1 MNFYG
6 EIVRHRKALFFTV
19 ALLAAAGV
27 AAITSM
33 PVSLFPDITFPRIV
47 ILADN
52 GEQPAERMMSEV
64 TIPLE
69 GLASSLQDVRLV
81 RSVTGRGSTEISIDL
96 DWGANVEETVQSLQG
111 RIQDI
116 HNVLPAA
123 AEIQVQQMRVSV
135 FPIQG
140 YSLTSDKRSLVELR
154 DLALYTIRPALLQV
168 KGIAKIEVTG
178 GDVREYRVTVDPQK
192 LAGYGLGVGQ
202 VSDAIAKSNIVAS
215 TGILDNNYQMYLSL
229 VVERLA
235 SVGDI
240 GSVVVAVQNGV
251 PIHLADVATVAPSVA
266 DQFIRTTAHGRQA
279 VLINVIKQPAG
290 STVQI
295 GQDVDSALARLKLPS
310 DVRFENFYDQSDF
323 INSSISSTRDSII
336 IGVVLAM
343 IVLLIFLQSWR
354 VTLVIAVVVP
364 VTIAM
369 TFFFLNVAGFSINIM
384 TLGGIAAAVGLIIDD
399 SIVVIEHI
407 FTRFNKARAAVSGS
421 ESAFTA
427 AARMSLHELMPAII
441 GSTASTLVIHI
452 PLAFLSGVTGAFFA
466 SLSITMVFALLIS
479 FLLSISLAPLL
490 ALIVIREKDI
500 DRELEREHKRDRA
513 GGWYERLLAWLLRH
527 SWVVIPFA
535 LLVFIATWLIY
546 SRVGS
551 GFMPDMDEGAF
562 VIDYESPPGTSLD
575 ETNRMLAE
583 MERMMMKVPEV
594 ESYSRRT
601 GTQLGFFLTE
611 PNSGDILVKL
621 KKDRSRPIDQV
632 IADIRVKIESSQPA
646 LRVDFGQLMQDV
658 IGDLT
663 NSPSPI
669 EIKLFGSD
677 SRVLQ
682 AKAEEITGL
691 IEKVPGVVDA
701 FNGIVITGP
710 SFVLNLD
717 PQRTAQAGFDAT
729 EVAAQLETIMR
740 GSVGST
746 VQQGEKLVDIRVRY
760 PDAYR
765 RDIDLISGV
774 RLVNQKGIAI
784 PLTSIAT
791 IAKSTGQP
799 ELHREGLRR
808 MVAVTARITG
818 RDLGGTIADIKSRLA
833 AKLVV
838 PPGMSIEYGG
848 LYQTQQESFKGLVMV
863 ALAAF
868 GLVFIVLLIE
878 FGEFAAPVSILVI
891 NLLSLLG
898 VVGALW
904 VTGVTLNISSLV
916 GTIMV
921 IGIVAENAIFILHEM
936 KHLRAGGMTLEL
948 ALIHASK
955 LRRRPILMTTMAAVL
970 ALLPLSLG
978 IGAGAQMQQPL
989 GIAVIGGF
997 SVSSLLL
1004 FFGLPVVYRLIK
1016 GKRG

>member
-6 EIVRHRKALFFTV
+6 QIVRHRKALFFTV

-27 AAITSM
+27 AAINSM

-81 RSVTGRGSTEISIDL
+81 RSVTGRGSTEISVDL
-96 DWGANVEETVQSLQG
+96 DWGANVEETLQSLQG

-116 HNVLPAA
+116 HNVLPAT

-235 SVGDI
+235 SVSDI

-251 PIHLADVATVAPSVA
+251 PVHLSDVATVSPSVA

-279 VLINVIKQPAG
+279 VLINVIKQPTG

-310 DVRFENFYDQSDF
+310 DVHFENFYDQSDF

-343 IVLLIFLQSWR
+343 IVLLIFLRSWR

-369 TFFFLNVAGFSINIM
+369 TLVCLNVVGFSINIM

-407 FTRFNKARAAVSGS
+407 FTRFNKARADASRS

-427 AARMSLHELMPAII
+427 AARISLRELMPAII

-452 PLAFLSGVTGAFFA
+452 PLAFLGGVTGAFFA

-490 ALIVIREKDI
+490 ASIVIREKDI
-500 DRELEREHKRDRA
+500 DRELEREHKRSRG
-513 GGWYERLLAWLLRH
+513 GGWYERRLAWLLRH
-527 SWVVIPFA
+527 SWVAIPFA
-535 LLVFIATWLIY
+535 LLVFTVTYLIY
-546 SRVGS
+546 SQVGS

-583 MERMMMKVPEV
+583 MERLLMKVPEV
-594 ESYSRRT
+594 DSYSRRT

-611 PNSGDILVKL
+611 PNSGDLLVKL
-621 KKDRSRPIDQV
+621 KTDRSRPIDEV
-632 IADIRVKIESSQPA
+632 IDDIRVKIESSQPA

-710 SFVLNLD
+710 SFVINLD

-729 EVAAQLETIMR
+729 EVAGQLETIMR

-760 PDAYR
+760 PDEYR
-765 RDIDLISGV
+765 HDIDLISGV

-791 IAKSTGQP
+791 IARTPGQP

-818 RDLGGTIADIKSRLA
+818 RDLGSTIADIKSRLA
-833 AKLVV
+833 ASLVV

-878 FGEFAAPVSILVI
+878 FGEFAAPVSILII

-948 ALIHASK
+948 SLVHASR

-989 GIAVIGGF
+989 AIAVIGGF

-1016 GKRG
+1016 GKE

>member
-1 MNFYG
+1 
-6 EIVRHRKALFFTV
+6 
-19 ALLAAAGV
+19 
-27 AAITSM
+27 
-33 PVSLFPDITFPRIV
+33 
-47 ILADN
+47 
-52 GEQPAERMMSEV
+52 
-64 TIPLE
+64 
-69 GLASSLQDVRLV
+69 
-81 RSVTGRGSTEISIDL
+81 
-96 DWGANVEETVQSLQG
+96 
-111 RIQDI
+111 
-116 HNVLPAA
+116 
-123 AEIQVQQMRVSV
+123 
-135 FPIQG
+135 
-140 YSLTSDKRSLVELR
+140 
-154 DLALYTIRPALLQV
+154 
-168 KGIAKIEVTG
+168 
-178 GDVREYRVTVDPQK
+178 
-192 LAGYGLGVGQ
+192 
-202 VSDAIAKSNIVAS
+202 
-215 TGILDNNYQMYLSL
+215 
-229 VVERLA
+229 
-235 SVGDI
+235 
-240 GSVVVAVQNGV
+240 
-251 PIHLADVATVAPSVA
+251 
-266 DQFIRTTAHGRQA
+266 
-279 VLINVIKQPAG
+279 
-290 STVQI
+290 
-295 GQDVDSALARLKLPS
+295 
-310 DVRFENFYDQSDF
+310 
-323 INSSISSTRDSII
+323 
-336 IGVVLAM
+336 
-343 IVLLIFLQSWR
+343 
-354 VTLVIAVVVP
+354 
-364 VTIAM
+364 
-369 TFFFLNVAGFSINIM
+369 
-384 TLGGIAAAVGLIIDD
+384 
-399 SIVVIEHI
+399 
-407 FTRFNKARAAVSGS
+407 
-421 ESAFTA
+421 
-427 AARMSLHELMPAII
+427 
-441 GSTASTLVIHI
+441 
-452 PLAFLSGVTGAFFA
+452 
-466 SLSITMVFALLIS
+466 
-479 FLLSISLAPLL
+479 
-490 ALIVIREKDI
+490 
-500 DRELEREHKRDRA
+500 
-513 GGWYERLLAWLLRH
+513 GWYEGWLAWLLRH

-535 LLVFIATWLIY
+535 LLVVIATWLIY
-546 SRVGS
+546 SQVGS

-562 VIDYESPPGTSLD
+562 VIDYQSPPGTSLD

-583 MERMMMKVPEV
+583 MERLMMKVPEV

-632 IADIRVKIESSQPA
+632 IDDIRGKIESSQPA

-682 AKAEEITGL
+682 AKAEEIAGL

-784 PLTSIAT
+784 PLPSIAT
-791 IAKSTGQP
+791 ITKSTGQP

-848 LYQTQQESFKGLVMV
+848 LYQTQQESFRGLVMV

-891 NLLSLLG
+891 NLLSILG
-898 VVGALW
+898 VVAALW

-989 GIAVIGGF
+989 AIAVIGGF